1 MKNENKTMAD
11 VRHKIIRKEKAVDP
25 KIQSRAVRPIDLLAR
40 KSGHNMDI
48 TRSKAISH
56 FSPIAPASTIAKQPK
71 PIAKPV
77 ISKPSLDIK
86 PTSHPLA
93 RNIPTQPIAKNPA
106 SSTAKETKDAAIA
119 EVFQKISDRQKQER
133 EAEKK
138 RSRTILIITSVIA
151 VVGICIYFLL
161 ISLPAIS
168 IGIANAKSGFEASI
182 PSFSPSGYNRDGLA
196 SYSDGQ
202 VIINYKS
209 TNGTDSFSFKQA
221 KSSWD
226 SSAVKNMVDEASAGK
241 FNTTEKNGLTIFY
254 YNNDAAWVNGGIL
267 YKISGS
273 KPLEISDI
281 AQIALS
287 L

>member
-11 VRHKIIRKEKAVDP
+11 IRHKIIKKERVVETKV
-25 KIQSRAVRPIDLLAR
+25 QSRPTRPIDSLAR

-48 TRSKAISH
+48 TRSKAISR
-56 FSPIAPASTIAKQPK
+56 FTPATQTADTRPKSIATPTT
-71 PIAKPV
+71 
-77 ISKPSLDIK
+77 SKPQLDIK
-86 PTSHPLA
+86 PISHPLTK
-93 RNIPTQPIAKNPA
+93 NIHTQPVKKPV
-106 SSTAKETKDAAIA
+106 SVTSKETKDAAIA

-133 EAEKK
+133 ESEKK
-138 RSRTILIITSVIA
+138 RSRIILITASILAI
-151 VVGICIYFLL
+151 VGICIYFLL
-161 ISLPAIS
+161 ISLPTIF

-182 PSFSPSGYNRDGLA
+182 PSYCPGSYSRDGLA
-196 SYSDGQ
+196 SYSEGQ
-202 VIINYKS
+202 VVINYKS
-209 TNGTDSFSFKQA
+209 NNNTDSFSLKQA

-226 SSAVKNMVDEASAGK
+226 SSAVKNMVNEASTGK

-273 KPLEISDI
+273 KPLEITDI
-281 AQIALS
+281 TQIALS